1 MGECDMKKQTI
12 KIMTT
17 LSSDPTKKTIA
28 DHLSVMI
35 QKLLN
40 QNWSLDI
47 NISED
52 GGCWE
57 VSGYKNLE

>member
-1 MGECDMKKQTI
+1 MKKQTI

-28 DHLSVMI
+28 ECLSIMI
-35 QKLLN
+35 LKLLN
-40 QNWSLDI
+40 KNWSLDI
-47 NISED
+47 NVSED

-57 VSGYKNLE
+57 VLGSKDLE

>member
-1 MGECDMKKQTI
+1 
-12 KIMTT
+12 MTT

-40 QNWSLDI
+40 DYWSIDI

-57 VSGYKNLE
+57 VKGFKDLDE

>member
-1 MGECDMKKQTI
+1 MKQQTI
-12 KIMTT
+12 NIMTT

-40 QNWSLDI
+40 DYWSIDI

-57 VSGYKNLE
+57 VKGFKDLDE